1 MNLETAEQLSSID
14 FEKVGGLV
22 PVVVQHGITGEVLML
37 GYANREALQ
46 RSIDTR
52 ELWLFSRSRNALWH
66 KGATSGYTHRV
77 LSVSA
82 DCDQDAVLVRVDPR
96 GPTCHTGARSCFNDP
111 PTLVA
116 LDETITQRMTSLS
129 EGSYTVRLLNDANL
143 RLKKLGEEA
152 VELAVACNEGDKTK
166 AAEEAADLL
175 YHILVACHAAGAT
188 AEDVLGLLESRRAS

>member
-1 MNLETAEQLSSID
+1 MNLETVEQLSAVD
-14 FEKVGGLV
+14 FEKAGGLV

-37 GYANREALQ
+37 GYANRQALE
-46 RSIDTR
+46 RSIETR

-66 KGATSGYTHRV
+66 KGATSGNTHRV
-77 LSVSA
+77 LSISL
-82 DCDQDAVLVRVDPR
+82 DCDQDTLLARVDPR
-96 GPTCHTGARSCFNDP
+96 GPTCHTGARSCFKDP

-175 YHILVACHAAGAT
+175 YHIMVACRAAGAT
-188 AEDVLGLLESRRAS
+188 AEDVLGRLESRRK

>member
-1 MNLETAEQLSSID
+1 MNLETAAQLSAVD

-37 GYANREALQ
+37 GYANREALE
-46 RSIDTR
+46 RSLETR
-52 ELWLFSRSRNALWH
+52 ELWLYSRSRNELWH

-77 LSVSA
+77 LSVA
-82 DCDQDAVLVRVDPR
+82 LDCDQDAVLMRVDPR
-96 GPTCHTGARSCFNDP
+96 GPTCHTGTRSCFKDP

-116 LDETITQRMTSLS
+116 LDEAITQRMTTLS

-152 VELAVACNEGDKTK
+152 VELAVACNEGNKTK

-175 YHILVACHAAGAT
+175 YHIMVACRAAGAT
-188 AEDVLGLLESRRAS
+188 AEDVLGRLESRRK